1 MKLERPSPGIGMT
14 TLYANVYLLSTP
26 QGRLLLDTGTVNH
39 APAFARLLRSFDPDA
54 VVVTHS
60 HIDHAGNAFLA
71 ARLGYP
77 VLAHPL
83 EHDRLLGHDLSLPYP
98 AGQPGVRRLV
108 SRLHPRPG
116 AERLGALHPGETVRG
131 WEVVHLPGH
140 TDGQI
145 GLQRDGVLLAADA
158 VLSHPRTGA
167 HLPREGYNWDHAVAL
182 QTLKK
187 VADLDL
193 HTVLPGHGRA
203 LDMAQVRARA
213 VRDDEPGDRA
223 EPRDRAEDAA

>member
-1 MKLERPSPGIGMT
+1 MNIEPLFPGVART

-26 QGRLLLDTGTVNH
+26 QGRVLLDTGTANH

-83 EHDRLLGHDLSLPYP
+83 EHARLLGQDHTLPYP
-98 AGQPGVRRLV
+98 AGRPGVGRLI
-108 SRLHPRPG
+108 SRLHPRPAARQVG
-116 AERLGALHPGETVRG
+116 AIHAGETAYG
-131 WEVVHLPGH
+131 WEVVALPGH

-145 GLQRDGVLLAADA
+145 GLQRGGVLLAADA
-158 VLSHPRTGA
+158 VLGHPRTGA
-167 HLPREGYNWDHAVAL
+167 HLPRAAYNWDHAVAL
-182 QTLKK
+182 HTLTQ
-187 VADLDL
+187 VAALDL
-193 HTVLPGHGRA
+193 HAVLPGHGPA
-203 LDMAQVRARA
+203 LDIAQVRARA
-213 VRDDEPGDRA
+213 VRDDGPGG
-223 EPRDRAEDAA
+223 EG

>member
-1 MKLERPSPGIGMT
+1 MKLERLSPGVGRT
-14 TLYANVYLLSTP
+14 TLYANVYLLQTP
-26 QGRLLLDTGTVNH
+26 QGRLLVDTGTVTH
-39 APAFARLLRSFDPDA
+39 APAFARLLRSFDPDV

-60 HIDHAGNAFLA
+60 HMDHAGNAFLA

-83 EHDRLLGHDLSLPYP
+83 EHGRLLGHDLSLPYP
-98 AGQPGVRRLV
+98 AGHPGVGRLV
-108 SRLHPRPG
+108 SRLHPRPAAG
-116 AERLGALHPGETVRG
+116 QLGALLPGETVGG
-131 WEVVHLPGH
+131 WGVLHLPGH

-158 VLSHPRTGA
+158 VLGHPRTGA
-167 HLPREGYNWDHAVAL
+167 HLPREAYNWDHAVAL

-193 HTVLPGHGRA
+193 HMVLPGHGPA
-203 LDMAQVRARA
+203 LGMAQVRARA
-213 VRDDEPGDRA
+213 VRDDPPEQGPDAG
-223 EPRDRAEDAA
+223 AEDAV

>member
-1 MKLERPSPGIGMT
+1 MKIEPLSPGVGVT
-14 TLYANVYLLSTP
+14 TLYANLYLLQTP
-26 QGRLLLDTGTVNH
+26 QGRLLVDTGTVNH

-60 HIDHAGNAFLA
+60 HIDHAGSAFLA

-83 EHDRLLGHDLSLPYP
+83 EHARLLGQDHTLPYP
-98 AGQPGVRRLV
+98 AGQPGVGRLI
-108 SRLHPRPG
+108 SRLHPR
-116 AERLGALHPGETVRG
+116 ARATQLTAIQPGEVVRG

-158 VLSHPRTGA
+158 VIGHPRTGA
-167 HLPREGYNWDHAVAL
+167 HLPRAAYNWNHAEAL
-182 QTLKK
+182 RTLKK
-187 VADLDL
+187 LAELDL
-193 HTVLPGHGRA
+193 HSVLPGHGPP
-203 LDMAQVRARA
+203 LTPAQLRARA
-213 VRDDEPGDRA
+213 VRDDGPGD
-223 EPRDRAEDAA
+223 EE